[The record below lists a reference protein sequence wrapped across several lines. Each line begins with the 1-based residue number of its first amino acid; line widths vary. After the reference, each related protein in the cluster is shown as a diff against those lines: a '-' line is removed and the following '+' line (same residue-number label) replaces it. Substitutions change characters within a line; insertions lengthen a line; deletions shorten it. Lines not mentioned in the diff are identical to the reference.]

1 MNLTDLHT
9 FSIVAETGT
18 ITSAAKRL
26 KVPKSTVSRRVR
38 RLEEDLETELFLR
51 TARSVT
57 LSQEGH
63 SLYQHVSS
71 AFNELHEAE
80 EALKNREIEPSG
92 TLRIT
97 TTLGFGQ
104 MYSFVSCIAT
114 YNRKYPKVIIELI
127 LTNRV
132 VNLVEEGIDIGF
144 RFYTDILPGNSTTM
158 SKHLSNIRSAIYA
171 SPAYIEEMGMP
182 KDISEV
188 RGHRMVSYSQISL
201 QTKPWLEKG
210 VLLSPQPVFPPAKIF
225 VDNSVSLLNFALVGA
240 GLIIIGINN
249 AAPLVEKGELLHVL
263 PQLEQRVAKSSIV
276 WVSSKHMSPKV
287 RTFIDHAMSHLSD
300 FGW

>member
-38 RLEEDLETELFLR
+38 RLEEYLEIELFLR

-71 AFNELHEAE
+71 AFSELEEAE

-97 TTLGFGQ
+97 TTLSFGQ
-104 MYSFVSCIAT
+104 MPCFVSCIAT
-114 YNRKYPKVIIELI
+114 YNTKYPKVQIEVI

-132 VNLVEEGIDIGF
+132 VNLVEEGMDVGF
-144 RFYTDILPGNSTTM
+144 RFYTDQLPGNSTTM
-158 SKHLSNIRSAIYA
+158 SKHLKNFKSAIYA
-171 SPAYIEEMGMP
+171 SPSYIEELGMP
-182 KDISEV
+182 KELSELS
-188 RGHRMVSYSQISL
+188 GHRMVSQSQISP
-201 QTKPWLEKG
+201 QTKPWMKDT
-210 VLLSPQPVFPPAKIF
+210 VLLSHQPIFPPAKIF
-225 VDNSVSLLNFALVGA
+225 VDNSASLLNFALVGA
-240 GLIIIGINN
+240 GLVIMGINR
-249 AAPLVEKGELLHVL
+249 ATPLVEKGELVRVL
-263 PQLEQRVAKSSIV
+263 PQYEQQVSKSSVV
-276 WVSSKHMSPKV
+276 WVASKHMSPKV
-287 RTFIDHAMSHLSD
+287 RSFIDHTMLHLSD
-300 FGW
+300 F